1 MTTLQ
6 IASQNSHL
14 EICQE
19 IFPYSNPRCSEYD
32 DSPLDL
38 AAFKDDFDVFELIFR
53 NFEIV
58 ERSLIIKVPLTYISN
73 LNFPPLHIV

>member
-14 EICQE
+14 EICHE
-19 IFPYSNPRCSEYD
+19 IFPYSNPRISEYD

-38 AAFKDDFDVFELIFR
+38 AAIKDDFDVFELIFR
-53 NFEIV
+53 NIKITSTPPRRRKRKIYHYSEITQK
-58 ERSLIIKVPLTYISN
+58 I
-73 LNFPPLHIV
+73 